1 MNPGTGVRI
10 GCRAMLILAALT
22 ASTAWAVQDCE
33 LNGEPVNPANGH
45 ATEGRSGILRCRDL
59 DSGQLVREQELQN
72 GRFMGAVRYYAAG
85 RLSREYSVNER
96 GNMQGRSQEFAANGQ
111 LVRDASYE
119 DGRQVGLARTYYAD
133 GQLQRASF
141 YGPAGE
147 LAYAEFTSRGELRGL
162 RCADRPVLAPVVDD
176 ARLCGFPLRTSTVAF
191 MAENGAVHARAT
203 FVAGKRLRYETF
215 QDNGLPAQQEEVTLT
230 SRVERSFG
238 PNGAKRREVLWAING
253 GKAVREREQ
262 EFAANGALT
271 RERLWIQ
278 GELSSESTYYLNGQP
293 RSKARYAMVDN
304 KRLLETREFYDNGVL
319 AAEGRYI
326 DTGRYAP
333 MPTGAHRRYDMQGR
347 LKSESVYDSRGRIIR
362 ERAWDADGN
371 LLRDDELSEDSSRKV
386 YTR

>member
-1 MNPGTGVRI
+1 MSPRSGVHI
-10 GCRAMLILAALT
+10 GCRAVIVLAALT
-22 ASTAWAVQDCE
+22 AGTAWAVQDCE

-45 ATEGRSGILRCRDL
+45 TTQGKSGTMRCRDR
-59 DSGQLVREQELQN
+59 DSGQPVREQELQN
-72 GRFMGAVRYYAAG
+72 GKFMGAVRYYTAG
-85 RLSREYSVNER
+85 KLSREYSVNER

-111 LVRDASYE
+111 LVREASYD
-119 DGRQVGLARTYYAD
+119 DGRQVGLARTFYVD

-141 YGPAGE
+141 YGPTGE

-162 RCADRPVLAPVVDD
+162 RCAERPVLAPVVDD
-176 ARLCGFPLRTSTVAF
+176 AKLCGFPLRTSTVAF
-191 MAENGAVHARAT
+191 VAESGAVRARGT

-238 PNGAKRREVLWAING
+238 PNGAKRREVLWAVNN

-271 RERLWIQ
+271 RERLWTQ

-293 RSKARYAMVDN
+293 RSKAQYTMAGTTRV
-304 KRLLETREFYDNGVL
+304 LETREFYDNGML

-333 MPTGAHRRYDMQGR
+333 VPTGTHRRYDMQGK
-347 LKSESVYDSRGRIIR
+347 LKSESVFDSRGRISR
-362 ERAWDADGN
+362 ERTWDADGA
-371 LLRDDELSEDSSRKV
+371 LLRDDELFEDGSRKV